1 MSEIHGKVE
10 QKKIIAR
17 EKVVKMVKQ
26 KQLID
31 SK

>member
-1 MSEIHGKVE
+1 MSEIHGNVE
-10 QKKIIAR
+10 QKITAR

-31 SK
+31 SR